1 MHVFEFLN
9 MFSSPYR
16 VIGSAEV
23 YKNLPKHFLVGWKPF
38 YHLCEFCQLINC
50 RSVSSGICLF
60 LYVMLCYVMLCYV
73 MPFVFFNIP
82 LFWLSN
88 RPISLFFS
96 LKHEDLILCVCHQYL
111 YLHIF
116 ERSVQLYLHCGFTSN
131 HIWKSFPNFC
141 IYHHMH
147 HKKLFISSFFVWSM
161 FNPSHY
167 NCVYYISD

>member
-23 YKNLPKHFLVGWKPF
+23 YKSLPKHFLVGWKPF
-38 YHLCEFCQLINC
+38 YPLYEFCQLIHC
-50 RSVSSGICLF
+50 RSVMSGTCLF
-60 LYVMLCYVMLCYV
+60 LYVMLCYALHIFQYSIVLIV
-73 MPFVFFNIP
+73 QSSHFTFSFF
-82 LFWLSN
+82 
-88 RPISLFFS
+88 

-116 ERSVQLYLHCGFTSN
+116 ERPVQLYLHCGFTSN